1 MNDERLISLLS
12 AQTAALARI
21 ANALE
26 AIALTNAPAPN
37 FIKPI
42 AAYADFDFT
51 SIGALVKGRDAN
63 GPTEL
68 EWGGYLWTRR
78 SPQNK
83 FGEAIWFSRPTGKD
97 AEGNVKY
104 IRLITF
110 KKLTEAEP
118 LPRKVEALVE
128 PAASKNG
135 VTYPVREEKIVT
147 TTATPK
153 ESELDKFLGPRQHAN
168 EHLDDKRPADKL
180 PSTETEFYAWQK
192 EHHLNGQETYR
203 ALGADAK
210 TWLKKHPEMTW
221 ADVARQVKAAQGKD
235 KAS

>member
-1 MNDERLISLLS
+1 MNDYELQMLGLFN
-12 AQTAALARI
+12 RI

-37 FIKPI
+37 FVKPI
-42 AAYADFDFT
+42 ESYASFDFT
-51 SIGALVKGRDAN
+51 AIGALVKGHDAN

-83 FGEAIWFSRPTGKD
+83 FGEAIWFSRATGKD

-104 IRLITF
+104 SRLITF

-128 PAASKNG
+128 NAKPVMPVKQAAPVESTRSEIDEYFGPNPRTDGAGPRTAKPDDLTDPAITWKVAF
-135 VTYPVREEKIVT
+135 
-147 TTATPK
+147 
-153 ESELDKFLGPRQHAN
+153 ESLHLDKW
-168 EHLDDKRPADKL
+168 K
-180 PSTETEFYAWQK
+180 
-192 EHHLNGQETYR
+192 
-203 ALGADAK
+203 ADALLRSAK
-210 TWLKKHPEMTW
+210 NNYE
-221 ADVARQVKAAQGKD
+221 AAYKI
-235 KAS
+235 ASQAYA